1 MNEDKVEPIKV
12 FISSSQKEFERLR
25 KNLKTEIDD
34 VELAYQ
40 KMLRAILVES
50 KKGTSIQS
58 DIDEGLSD
66 SAIYVGIFGQVYSEI
81 TVEEFRK
88 AYSRMM
94 PVLIY
99 RFRKNKRIKSVIRG
113 RSNVDEFLRAEVKQY
128 DIRIRGPFSNETALI
143 EAVITDL
150 GFLIAK
156 MVKESANIRRT
167 IGR

>member
-25 KNLKTEIDD
+25 KGLKTEIGD

-40 KMLRAILVES
+40 QMLKAVLVES
-50 KKGTSIQS
+50 KKGTSIKS

-94 PVLIY
+94 PILIY
-99 RFRKNKRIKSVIRG
+99 RFRKNKGIKSVIGG
-113 RSNVDEFLRAEVKQY
+113 RSNVDDFLRTEVKQN
-128 DIRIRGPFSNETALI
+128 DIRIRGPFFSDAALI

-156 MVKESANIRRT
+156 MVKESASIRRT